1 MPTLREKMN
10 ENAPTFGSWVAIGNT
25 LSAEL
30 MGRTGFDWL
39 IVDTQHGGI
48 GEAELLPVLQVLE
61 STGTPALVRINWL
74 DEARIMRAVDLG
86 AAGVIVPMVNT
97 PQDARRAVAAIRYP
111 PQGIRSFGPIR
122 NYFLADEASEQ
133 PLCIVMIET
142 EEALENLD
150 AIASTPGL
158 DGLFLGPIDLGYS
171 MGLGLRLEMPQQV
184 LDAVDRIVAACRR
197 NNLLAGSV
205 ALGLANAREQVRRG
219 MQFLTSGNDAL
230 FIRRGATQELEQLRQ
245 QDPAA

>member
-1 MPTLREKMN
+1 MPTLRETMN
-10 ENAPTFGSWVAIGNT
+10 EAAPTFGSWVAIGNT

-48 GEAELLPVLQVLE
+48 GEAELLQVLQVLE
-61 STGTPALVRINWL
+61 ATGTPALVRINWL
-74 DEARIMRAVDLG
+74 DEAKIMRAVDLG

-97 PQDARRAVAAIRYP
+97 AQDARRAVAAIRYP
-111 PQGIRSFGPIR
+111 PEGIRSFGPVR
-122 NYFLADEASEQ
+122 NYFFSGGASEE

-142 EEALENLD
+142 LEALENLD
-150 AIASTPGL
+150 AIAATPGL
-158 DGLFLGPIDLGYS
+158 DGLFLGPIDLGFS
-171 MGLGLRLEMPQQV
+171 MGLGLRLEMPPQV
-184 LDAVDRIVAACRR
+184 LNAIDRIVAACRR
-197 NNLLAGSV
+197 HGLLAGSV
-205 ALGLANAREQVRRG
+205 ALGLANAQEQVRRG

-245 QDPAA
+245 LGASA